1 MKKLLLWNNL
11 ILNNNIYV
19 KNYKNWKGDFVYPCL
34 FKELVGKD
42 TIKIFFEFDIRN
54 FEKNK
59 DYKVNSECLIIIPE
73 FVYNYFIIK
82 HNKNQT
88 FPNDSIFEE
97 NSEKLSEI
105 SDYMEYKA
113 ILSEGESESEENFKN
128 KKKKNKKSKNDSNK
142 KIKEE
147 SFSQDQEEEI
157 KLYPKNKKKK

>member
-1 MKKLLLWNNL
+1 M
-11 ILNNNIYV
+11 
-19 KNYKNWKGDFVYPCL
+19 
-34 FKELVGKD
+34 VGND
-42 TIKIFFEFDIRN
+42 TIKIFFEFDIGN

-82 HNKNQT
+82 HNKNQP

-113 ILSEGESESEENFKN
+113 ILSESESESEENLQN

-147 SFSQDQEEEI
+147 SFCQNQEEEI